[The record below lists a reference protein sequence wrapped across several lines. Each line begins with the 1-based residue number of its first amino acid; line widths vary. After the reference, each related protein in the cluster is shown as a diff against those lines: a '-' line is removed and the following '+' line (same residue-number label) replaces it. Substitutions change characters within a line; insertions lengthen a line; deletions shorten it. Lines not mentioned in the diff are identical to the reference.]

1 MKFKHGFIC
10 SRMSADNRLSLILLS
25 HFLDIFRS
33 ITAFYSTG
41 KYGLTVSTG
50 KRLIVGKAF
59 SLAADADPM
68 SRHFVISGLFHLGM
82 SLNDSVLYL
91 KRVGSVRTMA
101 FQ

>member
-1 MKFKHGFIC
+1 MKFKHRFTC
-10 SRMSADNRLSLILLS
+10 YRMSADNRLSLILLS

-41 KYGLTVSTG
+41 KHDLTVSTG

-59 SLAADADPM
+59 FLAADAEPM
-68 SRHFVISGLFHLGM
+68 SRNFVISGLFHLGM

-91 KRVGSVRTMA
+91 MRVDSVRAMA